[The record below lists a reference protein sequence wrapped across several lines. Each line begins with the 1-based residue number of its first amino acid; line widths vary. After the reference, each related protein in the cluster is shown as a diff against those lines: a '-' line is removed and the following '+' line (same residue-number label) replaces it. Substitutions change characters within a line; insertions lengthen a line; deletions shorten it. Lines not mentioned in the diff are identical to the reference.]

1 MSLSLHHAF
10 MPHSLPDQK
19 TQNEI
24 VMNRNCPVLEYPET
38 VNLKYLIRPREPLRV
53 RDAHKYN
60 GCLSPCVIIPPT
72 QLLLPLEG
80 ILDLHKLS
88 AVQKL
93 VGCCPKQRVNS
104 VPQKVE
110 LLTDNSR
117 FSAIICQTSQLFT
130 SSFCSLL
137 QTPVKRNSNMGTK
150 PRLSFLRHL
159 PKNTHN
165 KIKNP
170 SIPTVWAHN
179 SFANSTVDSNTVGAR
194 EEDMIWL

>member
-53 RDAHKYN
+53 RDEHKYN

-104 VPQKVE
+104 VPQKSGTADRQQQI
-110 LLTDNSR
+110 LCHNLSNFTTLYFKFLFPSTN
-117 FSAIICQTSQLFT
+117 TSEKEF
-130 SSFCSLL
+130 
-137 QTPVKRNSNMGTK
+137 KHGNKTK
-150 PRLSFLRHL
+150 TL
-159 PKNTHN
+159 
-165 KIKNP
+165 
-170 SIPTVWAHN
+170 IP
-179 SFANSTVDSNTVGAR
+179 
-194 EEDMIWL
+194 